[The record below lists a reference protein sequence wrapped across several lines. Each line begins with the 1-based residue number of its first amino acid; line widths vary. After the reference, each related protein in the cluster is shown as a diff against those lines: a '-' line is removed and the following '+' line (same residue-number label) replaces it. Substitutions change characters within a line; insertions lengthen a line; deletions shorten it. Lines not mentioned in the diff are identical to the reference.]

1 MTDRPGGATPPAGR
15 RSAGRLHLSPRHR
28 AQIVAL
34 LGEHLPGVDV
44 WAYGSRIT
52 GESHDGSDLD
62 LVLRAP
68 DLQKIP
74 IGRLSDL
81 WEAVRESTIPF
92 LVETRDWARLPEGF
106 HGEIERD
113 YVVLVEGARAD
124 VAGSTV
130 DSEWVNST
138 IGEIADVSGGG
149 TPSTKDISNFGGD
162 IPWITPKDLSGS
174 PDRYVSQGA
183 RNLSKKGLDNSAAR
197 LLPAGTV
204 LLSTRA
210 PIGYVAIAA
219 SPVTTNQG
227 FRNLVLKDGFSPEFI
242 YYWLTNNVPELE
254 RHATGS
260 TFKEI
265 SGTAVKQINIP
276 VPPFSEQRAIAH
288 VLGALDD
295 KIELNRRMNETLEA
309 MARALFQ
316 SWFVD
321 FDPVRARME
330 GRDTGLPKEIAD
342 LFPDRMVDS
351 ELGPIPDG
359 WTTSAL
365 EDHLDATR
373 GLSYKGSGLSET
385 GLAMHNLNSVYEGGG
400 YKYDGLKHYDGPYK
414 DRHIVHPGEVIVANT
429 EQGHDRLLVGHAA
442 IVPRR
447 YRSGLFTH
455 HLYRVRVKDPLDA
468 EYVCHMLNTVAMHD
482 AVSGYATGTTVNMLP
497 MDALRIPRILLP
509 APRIVAVFG
518 TFAATVRGKAETIHD
533 ESENLARLRDALLPE
548 LVSGTLRVGR
558 MAPPVHE
565 PKRAERRRRTSPGRK
580 PTR

>member
-15 RSAGRLHLSPRHR
+15 RPADRLHLSPRHR
-28 AQIVAL
+28 AQLEAL
-34 LGEHLPGVDV
+34 LREYLPGGDV

-81 WEAVRESTIPF
+81 WEALRESTIPF
-92 LVETRDWARLPEGF
+92 LVEARDWARLPAGF

-124 VAGSTV
+124 VAGSTA

-149 TPSTKDISNFGGD
+149 TPSTKDLSNFGGD

-183 RNLSKKGLDNSAAR
+183 RNLSKKGLDSSAAR

-227 FRNLVLKDGFSPEFI
+227 FRNLILKDGFSPEFY

-265 SGTAVKQINIP
+265 SGTAVKQINVP

-330 GRDTGLPKEIAD
+330 GRDPGLPGPLAS
-342 LFPDRMVDS
+342 LFPRRLVDS
-351 ELGPIPDG
+351 GTGPTPEG
-359 WTTSAL
+359 WSTRTL
-365 EDHLDATR
+365 EDVASLNPESWNARNAPEQVAYVDLANTKWGRIERIETHRWRTAPSRARRVLRPGDTIVGTVR
-373 GLSYKGSGLSET
+373 PGNGSFALIGR
-385 GLAMHNLNSVYEGGG
+385 
-400 YKYDGLKHYDGPYK
+400 DGLTGSTAFAVLRP
-414 DRHIVHPGEVIVANT
+414 RAS
-429 EQGHDRLLVGHAA
+429 HDRELVW
-442 IVPRR
+442 
-447 YRSGLFTH
+447 
-455 HLYRVRVKDPLDA
+455 
-468 EYVCHMLNTVAMHD
+468 C
-482 AVSGYATGTTVNMLP
+482 
-497 MDALRIPRILLP
+497 
-509 APRIVAVFG
+509 
-518 TFAATVRGKAETIHD
+518 AATARGNVERLAHLADGGAYPAVRPRAVVNTRVALADVSVRKAFSSLTARWLDRVEHNGRESGKVA
-533 ESENLARLRDALLPE
+533 ALRDALLPP
-548 LVSGTLRVGR
+548 LVSGTIG
-558 MAPPVHE
+558 
-565 PKRAERRRRTSPGRK
+565 T
-580 PTR
+580 